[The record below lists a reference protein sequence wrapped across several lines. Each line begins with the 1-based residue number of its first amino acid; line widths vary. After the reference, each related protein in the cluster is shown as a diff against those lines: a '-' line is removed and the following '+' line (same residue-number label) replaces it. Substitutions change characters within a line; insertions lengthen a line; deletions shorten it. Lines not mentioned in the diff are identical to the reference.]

1 MRKITILIPAYNE
14 APNLPALLS
23 ELEKLTAG
31 TLPDVQLPPDAKP
44 MTDYEW
50 EFLFVDDGS
59 RDDTLQILLD
69 ARRHDPRINIV
80 ALSRNFGKERAML
93 AGMDMARGDA
103 LVIID
108 ADLQHPLRYIPEMV
122 YWWDCKGYDDVYARR
137 DIRGR
142 ESIWRKGLTSVFY
155 KILHSDSGV
164 EMLPGVGDFRL
175 LDRKAFDAIRS
186 LRESER
192 YTKGLYCW
200 VGYKKKEI
208 SYHLADRHMGQSTF
222 SFIRLLNLAIDGI
235 TGFNTKP
242 LRIASVA
249 GILSSIIA
257 IFYGIYILVRTLIY
271 GDPVAGFPTLVCLIL
286 FLGGLQLLAIGII
299 GEYIAKI
306 FYESKRRPTYII
318 GSYNGAPVCLP
329 SGAEC
334 MNPHLDYLRI

>member
-222 SFIRLLNLAIDGI
+222 SFI
-235 TGFNTKP
+235 
-242 LRIASVA
+242 
-249 GILSSIIA
+249 IA

-318 GSYNGAPVCLP
+318 GSYNGEPVCLP

>member
-164 EMLPGVGDFRL
+164 EMLFPAWAISDCSTERL
-175 LDRKAFDAIRS
+175 STPSVPCARARDIQKDSTAGWDTRRRRS
-186 LRESER
+186 P
-192 YTKGLYCW
+192 
-200 VGYKKKEI
+200 
-208 SYHLADRHMGQSTF
+208 
-222 SFIRLLNLAIDGI
+222 I
-235 TGFNTKP
+235 TWLTDIWGNP
-242 LRIASVA
+242 PSP
-249 GILSSIIA
+249 SS
-257 IFYGIYILVRTLIY
+257 G
-271 GDPVAGFPTLVCLIL
+271 C
-286 FLGGLQLLAIGII
+286 
-299 GEYIAKI
+299 
-306 FYESKRRPTYII
+306 
-318 GSYNGAPVCLP
+318 
-329 SGAEC
+329 
-334 MNPHLDYLRI
+334 